1 MLSVPANTTYRRLF
15 SAQIVSLIGTGL
27 ATVALAL
34 LAYDLSGGDAG
45 AVLGT
50 ALALKMIA
58 YVFVAPVVGGMAHR
72 LPRRRFLISLD
83 LGRAVIVCFLPFV
96 TEVWQIY
103 LLIFLLNVC
112 SAGFTPTFQATIPD
126 VLPDEDQYTRALS
139 LSRLA
144 YDLENLA
151 SPTLAAAA
159 LLLMTYDTLF
169 LFNAG
174 TFLLSAVLLLT
185 VTLPSASVP
194 ERDQGVWQNTVF
206 GVASY
211 LRTPRLRGLLALCL
225 AASAA
230 GAMVIVNTV
239 VYVRGYL
246 GASETDTALALAGFG
261 AGSMLVALVL
271 PDLLKKYPDRRFML
285 GGGALLAIGLLA
297 GMTSPSLPG
306 LILIWALLGMGSSLI
321 QTPAG
326 RLIVRSSQ
334 PGDRPAYYAA
344 QFALSHACWLI
355 AYPLAGWVGASA
367 SLPVAFAVMAAVCLL
382 SLAAAIGLWRA
393 ETDAPLLHRHEALS
407 HEHLHV
413 HDAHHQHEHKGQE
426 GQEGTEPHSHPHSHD
441 ALEHSHEYLIDL
453 HHPFWPTGRSTGRA
467 TETGNR

>member
-1 MLSVPANTTYRRLF
+1 MFSVPANVTYRRLF
-15 SAQIVSLIGTGL
+15 TAQVTSLIGTGL

-72 LPRRRFLISLD
+72 LPRRAFLVSLD
-83 LGRAVIVCFLPFV
+83 VARAAIVCCLPFV
-96 TEVWQIY
+96 SEVWQIY

-126 VLPDEDQYTRALS
+126 VLVDEDDYTRALS

-151 SPTLAAAA
+151 SPTVAAAA
-159 LLLMTYDTLF
+159 LVLVSYDALF
-169 LFNAG
+169 MFNAG
-174 TFLLSAVLLLT
+174 TFLVSAALLLSL
-185 VTLPSASVP
+185 TLPAPPSP
-194 ERDQGVWQNTVF
+194 ERVF
-206 GVASY
+206 GIWRNTSFGILSY
-211 LRTPRLRGLLALCL
+211 LRTPRLRGLLALCM
-225 AASAA
+225 AVSAA

-246 GASETDTALALAGFG
+246 GGSETDTALALAGFG
-261 AGSMLVALVL
+261 FGSMVAALAL
-271 PDLLKKYPDRRFML
+271 PGFLGKYPDRRFML
-285 GGGALLAIGLLA
+285 GGGVLLVIGLLA
-297 GMTSPSLPG
+297 GTLSPSLSG
-306 LILIWALLGMGSSLI
+306 VIAIWALLGLGSSLV

-334 PGDRPAYYAA
+334 SGDRPAYYAA

-355 AYPLAGWVGASA
+355 AYPLAGWVGAGA
-367 SLPVAFAVMAAVCLL
+367 SLTMAFALMAVVSA
-382 SLAAAIGLWRA
+382 LALIAALWCWGE
-393 ETDAPLLHRHEALS
+393 ETDAPLRHRHEVVS

-413 HDAHHQHEHKGQE
+413 HDAHHQHEHE
-426 GQEGTEPHSHPHSHD
+426 GHEGEEPHSHPHRHD
-441 ALEHSHEYLIDL
+441 ALEHSHEFMIDL
-453 HHPFWPTGRSTGRA
+453 HHPLWPTGRATRA
-467 TETGNR
+467 GNH